1 MPYSFLATAAFGLE
15 GIVSNELKRL
25 GYSAKAEQ
33 GCARFTG
40 ELANGFRANLC
51 LRTADRVLLLLDE
64 KPVLSFEELFQFVSS
79 LPWENYLDRSS
90 RIHVSGKCVRSQLMS
105 VRDCQSIVK
114 KAIVERLKKRLR
126 VDRLPETGP
135 RVPIEIALYR
145 DQARL
150 TIDMSGD
157 ALNRRGYRTW
167 NGEAPLRETLAAA
180 LLDVSPWR
188 TRMPLYDPCCGT
200 GTILIEAAIKA
211 AARPAGI
218 DRSFVCEEFP
228 FMKDVPMAA
237 IRQAERDKIP
247 TERSFS
253 ITGSD
258 IDPEALELCRRHI
271 HQAGF
276 DGQITVQQQD
286 LRTLQVPGEP
296 GVFLCNP
303 PYGERLGDKRE
314 AEALYREMGLL
325 LKRHPGWMLCA
336 ITSDFAFERCFGRR
350 ATHKRRLYNGRL
362 ECEFYIF
369 E

>member
-40 ELANGFRANLC
+40 ELADGFRANLC

-64 KPVLSFEELFQFVSS
+64 KPVLSFEGLFQFVSS

-126 VDRLPETGP
+126 ADTLPETGP

-253 ITGSD
+253 IAGSD

-276 DGQITVQQQD
+276 DGQISVRQQD
-286 LRTLQVPGEP
+286 LRTLQVPDEP

-325 LKRHPGWMLCA
+325 LKRHPCWKLCA

>member
-40 ELANGFRANLC
+40 ELADGFRANLC

-247 TERSFS
+247 ADRSFS

-325 LKRHPGWMLCA
+325 LEASP
-336 ITSDFAFERCFGRR
+336 
-350 ATHKRRLYNGRL
+350 RL
-362 ECEFYIF
+362 EALRHHV
-369 E
+369 

>member
-1 MPYSFLATAAFGLE
+1 MVTYMIPCLLGLE
-15 GIVSNELKRL
+15 KLVADEVKRL
-25 GYSAKAEQ
+25 GLQDVQAEN
-33 GCARFTG
+33 GRILCRGTAADCAR
-40 ELANGFRANLC
+40 LNINLRC
-51 LRTADRVLLLLDE
+51 GARVMM
-64 KPVLSFEELFQFVSS
+64 VLGQFPARSFEELFQGVRAI
-79 LPWENYLDRSS
+79 PWEDYLPRDAAFPVKGYAIS
-90 RIHVSGKCVRSQLMS
+90 SQLHAVS
-105 VRDCQSIVK
+105 ACQSIIK
-114 KAIVERLKKRLR
+114 KAMVERMKAAYGLEQF
-126 VDRLPETGP
+126 PETGVKYQV
-135 RVPIEIALYR
+135 RFSIFKDEAAICLDTSGEGLYK
-145 DQARL
+145 
-150 TIDMSGD
+150 
-157 ALNRRGYRTW
+157 RGYRAV
-167 NGEAPLRETLAAA
+167 GVEAPLRETLAAA

-253 ITGSD
+253 IAGSD

-276 DGQITVQQQD
+276 DGQISVRQQD
-286 LRTLQVPGEP
+286 LRTLQVPDEP

-325 LKRHPGWMLCA
+325 LKRHPGWKLCA

>member
-1 MPYSFLATAAFGLE
+1 MVTYMIPCLLGLE
-15 GIVSNELKRL
+15 KLVADEVKRL
-25 GYSAKAEQ
+25 GLQDVQAEN
-33 GCARFTG
+33 GRILCRGTAADCAR
-40 ELANGFRANLC
+40 LNINLRC
-51 LRTADRVLLLLDE
+51 GARVMM
-64 KPVLSFEELFQFVSS
+64 VLGQFPARSFEELFQGVRAI
-79 LPWENYLDRSS
+79 PWEDYLPRDAAFPVKGYAIS
-90 RIHVSGKCVRSQLMS
+90 SQLHAVS
-105 VRDCQSIVK
+105 ACQSIIK
-114 KAIVERLKKRLR
+114 KAMVERMKAAYGLEQF
-126 VDRLPETGP
+126 PETGVKYQI
-135 RVPIEIALYR
+135 RFSIFKDEAAICLDTSGEGLYK
-145 DQARL
+145 
-150 TIDMSGD
+150 
-157 ALNRRGYRTW
+157 RGYRAV
-167 NGEAPLRETLAAA
+167 GVEAPLRETLAAA

-237 IRQAERDKIP
+237 IRLAEREKIP
-247 TERSFS
+247 AERSFS

-276 DGQITVQQQD
+276 DGQISVRQQD

-325 LKRHPGWMLCA
+325 LKRHPGWKLCA